1 MHKWYN
7 KNEVCYIMNQDKI
20 SKVIKNI
27 RKSKGLTQSQFAEKY
42 NVTYQAVSKWENGK
56 SMPDIAILKEICQ
69 ENNINLDDLLE
80 GKNIK
85 RKNKI
90 LLIGA
95 IAAFLLIIIVSL
107 ILFGRNKNDFEF
119 KTLSTS
125 CDDFRLYGSIA
136 YNDNKTSIYISNI
149 TYCGGNDES
158 KYKSIECT
166 LYEMD
171 NNTKKKVSSYNYQD
185 KESITL
191 EQFLKN
197 VNFNIDH
204 YSKNCRIYKE
214 NGLNLEIEATDEN
227 SQTTIYKIPL
237 IMEENCES

>member
-1 MHKWYN
+1 
-7 KNEVCYIMNQDKI
+7 MNQDKI

-95 IAAFLLIIIVSL
+95 IAAFLLIIIISL

-158 KYKSIECT
+158 KYKNIECT
-166 LYEMD
+166 VYEID
-171 NNTKKKVSSYNYQD
+171 NNTKKKVSSYNYQN

-227 SQTTIYKIPL
+227 SQTTIYKSPL

>member
-1 MHKWYN
+1 
-7 KNEVCYIMNQDKI
+7 MNQDKI

-95 IAAFLLIIIVSL
+95 IAAFLSIIIISL

-166 LYEMD
+166 LYEID
-171 NNTKKKVSSYNYQD
+171 NNTKKKVSSYNYQN

>member
-1 MHKWYN
+1 
-7 KNEVCYIMNQDKI
+7 MNQDKI

-95 IAAFLLIIIVSL
+95 IAAFLLIIISL

-166 LYEMD
+166 LYEID
-171 NNTKKKVSSYNYQD
+171 NNTKKKVSSYNYQN

>member
-1 MHKWYN
+1 
-7 KNEVCYIMNQDKI
+7 MNQDKI

-95 IAAFLLIIIVSL
+95 ISAFLLIIIVSL

-158 KYKSIECT
+158 KYKNIECT
-166 LYEMD
+166 LYEID
-171 NNTKKKVSSYNYQD
+171 NNTKKKVSSYNYQN

>member
-1 MHKWYN
+1 
-7 KNEVCYIMNQDKI
+7 MNQDKI

-107 ILFGRNKNDFEF
+107 ILLGRNKNDFEF

-166 LYEMD
+166 LYEID
-171 NNTKKKVSSYNYQD
+171 NNTKKKVSSYNYQN

>member
-1 MHKWYN
+1 
-7 KNEVCYIMNQDKI
+7 MNQDKI

-69 ENNINLDDLLE
+69 ENNINLNDLLE

-95 IAAFLLIIIVSL
+95 IAAFLLIILVSL

-166 LYEMD
+166 LYEID

>member
-1 MHKWYN
+1 
-7 KNEVCYIMNQDKI
+7 MNQDKI

-95 IAAFLLIIIVSL
+95 ISAFLLIIIIVSL
-107 ILFGRNKNDFEF
+107 ILFGQNKNDFEF

-149 TYCGGNDES
+149 TYCGGNDENR
-158 KYKSIECT
+158 YNSIECT
-166 LYEMD
+166 LYEID

-214 NGLNLEIEATDEN
+214 NGLHLEIEATDEN

-237 IMEENCES
+237 IMEDNCEN

>member
-1 MHKWYN
+1 
-7 KNEVCYIMNQDKI
+7 MNQDKI

-166 LYEMD
+166 LYEID
-171 NNTKKKVSSYNYQD
+171 NNTKKTEYLFRY
-185 KESITL
+185 L
-191 EQFLKN
+191 
-197 VNFNIDH
+197 
-204 YSKNCRIYKE
+204 
-214 NGLNLEIEATDEN
+214 
-227 SQTTIYKIPL
+227 
-237 IMEENCES
+237 

>member
-1 MHKWYN
+1 
-7 KNEVCYIMNQDKI
+7 MNQDKI

-95 IAAFLLIIIVSL
+95 IVAFLLIIIVSL

-166 LYEMD
+166 LYEID

>member
-1 MHKWYN
+1 
-7 KNEVCYIMNQDKI
+7 MNQDKI

-107 ILFGRNKNDFEF
+107 ILLGRNKNDFEF

-158 KYKSIECT
+158 KYKNIECT
-166 LYEMD
+166 LYEID
-171 NNTKKKVSSYNYQD
+171 NNTKKKVSSYNYQN

>member
-1 MHKWYN
+1 
-7 KNEVCYIMNQDKI
+7 MNQDKI

-166 LYEMD
+166 LYEID

>member
-1 MHKWYN
+1 
-7 KNEVCYIMNQDKI
+7 MNQDKI

-95 IAAFLLIIIVSL
+95 IAAFLLIIIISL

-166 LYEMD
+166 LYEID

-237 IMEENCES
+237 IMHIKI

>member
-1 MHKWYN
+1 
-7 KNEVCYIMNQDKI
+7 MNQDKI

-56 SMPDIAILKEICQ
+56 SMPDIAILKEICK

-95 IAAFLLIIIVSL
+95 IAAFLLIIIISL

-166 LYEMD
+166 LYEID

>member
-1 MHKWYN
+1 
-7 KNEVCYIMNQDKI
+7 MNQDKI

-56 SMPDIAILKEICQ
+56 SMPDIAIIKEICQ

-166 LYEMD
+166 LYEID
-171 NNTKKKVSSYNYQD
+171 NNTKKKVSSYNYQN

>member
-1 MHKWYN
+1 
-7 KNEVCYIMNQDKI
+7 MNQDKI

-149 TYCGGNDES
+149 TYCGGNDER

-166 LYEMD
+166 LYEID

>member
-1 MHKWYN
+1 
-7 KNEVCYIMNQDKI
+7 MNQDKI

-166 LYEMD
+166 LYEID
-171 NNTKKKVSSYNYQD
+171 NNTKKKVSSYNYQN

>member
-1 MHKWYN
+1 
-7 KNEVCYIMNQDKI
+7 MNQDKI

-95 IAAFLLIIIVSL
+95 ISAFLLIIIVSL
-107 ILFGRNKNDFEF
+107 ILFGQNKSDFEF

-166 LYEMD
+166 LYEID

>member
-1 MHKWYN
+1 
-7 KNEVCYIMNQDKI
+7 MNQDKI

-95 IAAFLLIIIVSL
+95 IAAFLLIIIISL

-149 TYCGGNDES
+149 TYCGGNDENR
-158 KYKSIECT
+158 YNSIECT
-166 LYEMD
+166 LYEID

>member
-1 MHKWYN
+1 
-7 KNEVCYIMNQDKI
+7 MNQDKI

-56 SMPDIAILKEICQ
+56 SMPDIAILKEICK

-149 TYCGGNDES
+149 TYCGGNDENR
-158 KYKSIECT
+158 YNSIECT
-166 LYEMD
+166 LYEID

>member
-1 MHKWYN
+1 
-7 KNEVCYIMNQDKI
+7 MNQDKI

-95 IAAFLLIIIVSL
+95 IAAFLLIIIISL

-166 LYEMD
+166 LYEID
-171 NNTKKKVSSYNYQD
+171 NNTKKKVSSYNYQN

>member
-1 MHKWYN
+1 
-7 KNEVCYIMNQDKI
+7 MNQDKI

-95 IAAFLLIIIVSL
+95 IAAFLLIIISL

>member
-1 MHKWYN
+1 
-7 KNEVCYIMNQDKI
+7 MNQDKI

-56 SMPDIAILKEICQ
+56 SMPDIAILKEICK

-95 IAAFLLIIIVSL
+95 IAAFLLIIIISL

-166 LYEMD
+166 LYEID

-214 NGLNLEIEATDEN
+214 NGLHLEIEATDEN

>member
-1 MHKWYN
+1 M
-7 KNEVCYIMNQDKI
+7 
-20 SKVIKNI
+20 
-27 RKSKGLTQSQFAEKY
+27 
-42 NVTYQAVSKWENGK
+42 
-56 SMPDIAILKEICQ
+56 
-69 ENNINLDDLLE
+69 
-80 GKNIK
+80 
-85 RKNKI
+85 
-90 LLIGA
+90 
-95 IAAFLLIIIVSL
+95 
-107 ILFGRNKNDFEF
+107 
-119 KTLSTS
+119 STS

-166 LYEMD
+166 LYEID

>member
-1 MHKWYN
+1 
-7 KNEVCYIMNQDKI
+7 MNQDKI

>member
-1 MHKWYN
+1 
-7 KNEVCYIMNQDKI
+7 MNQDKI

-149 TYCGGNDES
+149 TYCGGNDENR
-158 KYKSIECT
+158 YNSIECT
-166 LYEMD
+166 LYEID

>member
-1 MHKWYN
+1 
-7 KNEVCYIMNQDKI
+7 MNQDKI

-95 IAAFLLIIIVSL
+95 IAAFLLIIIISL

-166 LYEMD
+166 LYEID

>member
-1 MHKWYN
+1 
-7 KNEVCYIMNQDKI
+7 MNQDKI

-95 IAAFLLIIIVSL
+95 IAAFLLIIIISL

-158 KYKSIECT
+158 KYKNIECT
-166 LYEMD
+166 LYEID
-171 NNTKKKVSSYNYQD
+171 NNTKKKVSSYNYQN

>member
-1 MHKWYN
+1 
-7 KNEVCYIMNQDKI
+7 MNQDKI

-107 ILFGRNKNDFEF
+107 ILLGRNKNDFEF

-166 LYEMD
+166 LYEID

>member
-1 MHKWYN
+1 
-7 KNEVCYIMNQDKI
+7 MNQDKI

-107 ILFGRNKNDFEF
+107 ILIGRNKNDFEF

-149 TYCGGNDES
+149 TYGGGNDES

-166 LYEMD
+166 LYEID
-171 NNTKKKVSSYNYQD
+171 NNTKKKVSSYNYQN

>member
-1 MHKWYN
+1 
-7 KNEVCYIMNQDKI
+7 MNQDKI

-95 IAAFLLIIIVSL
+95 IAAFLLIIISL

-166 LYEMD
+166 LYEID

>member
-1 MHKWYN
+1 
-7 KNEVCYIMNQDKI
+7 MNQDKI

-95 IAAFLLIIIVSL
+95 IAAFLLIIIISL

-158 KYKSIECT
+158 KYKNIECT
-166 LYEMD
+166 LYEID

>member
-1 MHKWYN
+1 
-7 KNEVCYIMNQDKI
+7 MNQDKI

-95 IAAFLLIIIVSL
+95 IVAFLLIIIVSL

-166 LYEMD
+166 LYEID
-171 NNTKKKVSSYNYQD
+171 NNTKKKVSSYNYQN

>member
-1 MHKWYN
+1 
-7 KNEVCYIMNQDKI
+7 MNQDKI

-158 KYKSIECT
+158 KYKNIECT
-166 LYEMD
+166 LYEID
-171 NNTKKKVSSYNYQD
+171 NNTKKKVSSYNYQN

>member
-1 MHKWYN
+1 
-7 KNEVCYIMNQDKI
+7 MNQDKI

-158 KYKSIECT
+158 KYKNIECT
-166 LYEMD
+166 LYEID

>member
-1 MHKWYN
+1 
-7 KNEVCYIMNQDKI
+7 MNQDKI

-95 IAAFLLIIIVSL
+95 IAAFLLIIIISL

-158 KYKSIECT
+158 KYKNIECT
-166 LYEMD
+166 LYEID
-171 NNTKKKVSSYNYQD
+171 NNTKKKVSSYNYQN

-214 NGLNLEIEATDEN
+214 NGLQLEN

>member
-1 MHKWYN
+1 
-7 KNEVCYIMNQDKI
+7 MNQDKI

-90 LLIGA
+90 ILIGA
-95 IAAFLLIIIVSL
+95 ISAFLLIIIIIIVSL
-107 ILFGRNKNDFEF
+107 ILFGQNKSDFEF

-149 TYCGGNDES
+149 TYCGGNDENR
-158 KYKSIECT
+158 YNSIECT
-166 LYEMD
+166 LYEID
-171 NNTKKKVSSYNYQD
+171 NNTKKKVSSYNYQN